1 MNFTFTLF
9 VALLFGVLSPG
20 VLLSLP
26 SKGSLLTKVL
36 VHSVVFA
43 VVFYLTAPMAW
54 QLSTSVEGF
63 RPPPSSSGTVMT
75 PNTSVVVPM
84 DGSDRVFS
92 TDPNRSQTGVKK
104 SGPMPGTP
112 TMFGYA
118 L

>member
-43 VVFYLTAPMAW
+43 VVFYLTAPMAL
-54 QLSTSVEGF
+54 QLSANVEGF
-63 RPPPSSSGTVMT
+63 RRPSSPSSPSDLEYKKQQYLNSIAPVPSAPVANPAALSRVMAPQT
-75 PNTSVVVPM
+75 PNTL
-84 DGSDRVFS
+84 
-92 TDPNRSQTGVKK
+92 
-104 SGPMPGTP
+104 
-112 TMFGYA
+112 FGYA

>member
-9 VALLFGVLSPG
+9 VALLFVVLSPG

-63 RPPPSSSGTVMT
+63 RPPPYSGTVMT

-104 SGPMPGTP
+104 PGVVLGAP
-112 TMFGYA
+112 SMFGYA

>member
-9 VALLFGVLSPG
+9 VALLFVVLSPG

-26 SKGSLLTKVL
+26 PKGSLLTKVL

-54 QLSTSVEGF
+54 QVSTSVEGF
-63 RPPPSSSGTVMT
+63 RPPPSSSGTLMT
-75 PNTSVVVPM
+75 PNTSLVVPM
-84 DGSDRVFS
+84 DLSDKFFS
-92 TDPNRSQTGVKK
+92 TGVKK
-104 SGPMPGTP
+104 SGPRPGTP

>member
-9 VALLFGVLSPG
+9 VALLFVVLSPG

-26 SKGSLLTKVL
+26 PKGSLLTKVL

-63 RPPPSSSGTVMT
+63 RPPPAVIPNTSVVGI

-84 DGSDRVFS
+84 DGSGRVFS
-92 TDPNRSQTGVKK
+92 TNPSRSYTGVKK
-104 SGPMPGTP
+104 P
-112 TMFGYA
+112 F
-118 L
+118 